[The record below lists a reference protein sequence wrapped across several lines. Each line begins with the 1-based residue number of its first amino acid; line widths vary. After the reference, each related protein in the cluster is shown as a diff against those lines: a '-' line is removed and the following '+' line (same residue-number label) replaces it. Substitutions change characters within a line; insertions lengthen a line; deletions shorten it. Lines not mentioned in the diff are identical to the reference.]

1 MWNFQGLI
9 KNEMEFPRGT
19 KKNNV
24 EFPGIFVFGLGISKV
39 SSTTK
44 KYCYY

>member
-9 KNEMEFPRGT
+9 EDKVELPRVT

-24 EFPGIFVFGLGISKV
+24 EFPWFLVFGLGISEGSNKILWNF
-39 SSTTK
+39 
-44 KYCYY
+44 